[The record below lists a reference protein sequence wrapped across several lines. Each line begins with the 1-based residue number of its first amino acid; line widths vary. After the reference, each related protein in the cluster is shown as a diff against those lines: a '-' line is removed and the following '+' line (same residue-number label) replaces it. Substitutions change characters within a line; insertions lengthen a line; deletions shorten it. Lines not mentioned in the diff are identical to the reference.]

1 MATTRAVSIEDANL
15 GQSGL
20 ATTQNRQYIDV
31 DLSFAKKQTTGD
43 VYKKQN
49 AAAVK
54 QAVKNLLM
62 TNQNEKP
69 FQPYFGANLSR
80 FLFELADED
89 TEEDIQEEI
98 RNVIEVYEPR
108 VDINSLQVTTRLLA
122 DYNSLEVTVVFRVI
136 NTNEVVDFTTVLSR
150 LR

>member
-1 MATTRAVSIEDANL
+1 MATSRAISIEDANL
-15 GQSGL
+15 GQTGV
-20 ATTQNRQYIDV
+20 ATTQNRQYMDI

-54 QAVKNLLM
+54 QAVKNLLL

-80 FLFELADED
+80 YLFELADGD
-89 TEEDIQEEI
+89 TSEDIEDEI
-98 RNVIEVYEPR
+98 RNVIDVYEPR
-108 VDINSLQVTTRLLA
+108 VDVDSLEVTTQLLS
-122 DYNSLEVTVVFRVI
+122 DNNSLEVTVVFKII

>member
-20 ATTQNRQYIDV
+20 ATTQNRQYIDL

-108 VDINSLQVTTRLLA
+108 VDLGSLQVTTRLLA
-122 DYNSLEVTVVFRVI
+122 DFNSLEVTVVFRVI

>member
-1 MATTRAVSIEDANL
+1 MATTRAISIEDANL

-54 QAVKNLLM
+54 QAVKNLLL

-80 FLFELADED
+80 FLFELADQD
-89 TEEDIQEEI
+89 TSDDIDDEI

-108 VDINSLQVTTRLLA
+108 VDLDTLEVSTRLLA
-122 DYNSLEVTVVFRVI
+122 DYNSIEVTVVFQVI
-136 NTNEVVDFTTVLSR
+136 NTNEVVNFTTVLSR